1 MTGERVIPGASGSGQ
16 NPDNTPNPA
25 ARQGTASTA
34 LTDAPG
40 AGTPQGP
47 QGQATAAAPKLSRR
61 RRLEGALFVTPA
73 FLFQLSWGWYPLL
86 MAFVISFT
94 NARFRGPVEFTGL
107 TSYLRMW
114 RDPLVGEAFKVT
126 AIYTVLSIGL
136 TFMIPVVVAILLMEM
151 PRRHIRWMMLLW
163 FLPLSGIASTLLFRY
178 MFNAQYGLFQW
189 VATEV
194 LHLSPQPFLNSGNQV
209 LFWLVFPGILFFGPG
224 LIYMATLQ
232 GIPASYYEAAEIEGA
247 GFWRKIWTISLPR
260 LRPVISMLL
269 IFAVIGSSQAF
280 EFPLIMTGGG
290 PGGASRTVVMY
301 LYELM
306 RSLRYAD
313 ATALGVFLFV
323 VTMVLVVI
331 QRRFF
336 REDPDQ

>member
-1 MTGERVIPGASGSGQ
+1 MATEERVPPVDALAFGTSADD
-16 NPDNTPNPA
+16 PPA
-25 ARQGTASTA
+25 ETVSSNE
-34 LTDAPG
+34 
-40 AGTPQGP
+40 
-47 QGQATAAAPKLSRR
+47 APKLSRR
-61 RRLEGALFVTPA
+61 RRMEGLLFVAPA

-107 TSYLRMW
+107 ESYTRMW
-114 RDPLVGEAFKVT
+114 ADPLVAQSFRVT
-126 AIYTVLSIGL
+126 AIYALLSIAL
-136 TFMIPVVVAILLMEM
+136 TFMIPIFVAILLMEM
-151 PRRHIRWMMLLW
+151 PKRHIRWMMLLW

-178 MFNAQYGLFQW
+178 MYNAQYGLFQW

-194 LHLSPQPFLNSGNQV
+194 LGLAPQPFLNSSDQV

-224 LIYMATLQ
+224 LIYMAALQ
-232 GIPASYYEAAEIEGA
+232 GIPASYYEAAEVEGA

-269 IFAVIGSSQAF
+269 IFAIIGASQVF

-301 LYELM
+301 LYELL

-323 VTMVLVVI
+323 ITMALVII

-336 REDPDQ
+336 REDPDT